1 MAIKSNYKAFWNLAT
16 LESGRHQRWA
26 DIDFSTPDP
35 YPKKFSISIS
45 NPYPKISE
53 I

>member
-1 MAIKSNYKAFWNLAT
+1 MIHKRASLYFASLDSMWSK
-16 LESGRHQRWA
+16 QRWA
-26 DIDFSTPDP
+26 DIQFSTPDP
-35 YPKKFSISIS
+35 YPKKFCIS